1 MMGVRGKRKRDRF
14 VGRVDPSAMS
24 IRAGL
29 QALIG
34 FVPFCWIVCYIIFS
48 NF

>member
-24 IRAGL
+24 AGL
-29 QALIG
+29 RALIG

-48 NF
+48 YF